1 MKRQINII
9 TLLVILSLVFLWQNI
24 EPNKNFQACFLDVGQ
39 GDGALFRTT
48 SGQNILVDGGA
59 DNHLL
64 PALAQCLPW
73 WERSIDYIFISHYH
87 DDHYAGLVDLLDK
100 YEVKNIIV
108 PPEKPST
115 ALYSAWLYA
124 LDRHG
129 LLEQTAI
136 TGQKYDF
143 GDGVVLEILKAQD
156 VDSKD
161 TNDDSLVLKISDQQV
176 DYLLMGDLPSEQE
189 EVLLKQNINLNS
201 EILKVGHHG
210 SKHSSSE
217 DFLKAVQPE
226 LCVIEVGTDNSYGHP
241 HQEALDRLQKNNC
254 LIKETKDLGTIRV
267 FSDGQKWWLE

>member
-1 MKRQINII
+1 MKRQINVI

-64 PALAQCLPW
+64 PNLGQCLPW

-100 YEVKNIIV
+100 YQVKNIIT
-108 PPEKPST
+108 PADKPDN
-115 ALYSAWLYA
+115 ALYLAWLYA

-129 LLEQTAI
+129 LLEQTAV

-143 GDGVVLEILKAQD
+143 GQGVVLEILKAQD

-161 TNDDSLVLKISDQQV
+161 ANDDSLVLKISDQEI

-210 SKHSSSE
+210 SKHSSGQ
-217 DFLKAVQPE
+217 DFLLAVEPQACIISAAKDSE
-226 LCVIEVGTDNSYGHP
+226 YGHP
-241 HQEALDRLQKNNC
+241 HKEALERLAQ
-254 LIKETKDLGTIRV
+254 IKCNVYETSRLGNIRIA
-267 FSDGQKWWLE
+267 SDGKMWWVE